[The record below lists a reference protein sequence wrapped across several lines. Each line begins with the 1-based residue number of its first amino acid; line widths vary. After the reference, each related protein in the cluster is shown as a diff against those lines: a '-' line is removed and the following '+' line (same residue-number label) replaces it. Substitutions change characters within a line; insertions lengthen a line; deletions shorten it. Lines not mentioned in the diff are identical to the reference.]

1 MATKEYKTVLVEKED
16 GITWLILNRPEKR
29 NAMNPQLHF
38 DMYDA
43 VTEAEGDP
51 ETQVMVITGAGNS
64 WCAGMDLKEF
74 FREGDKNPEFQRQV
88 AWASQEWRWRKLF
101 TFPKPTI
108 AMVNGFCFGGA
119 FSPMIACDFAI
130 ASEDAL
136 FGLSEVN
143 WGILPGG
150 LVSRVVTD
158 VLSLRDGLY
167 HAMTGDPFDGKKA
180 AEMRLVNFSVP
191 ADQLRDETV
200 KLAKKLME
208 KNPWALRATKQAYKL
223 VRGMDYSQ
231 AEDYLAAKGAQI
243 KMQDRERG
251 LRRRHQ
257 AVHRRQDL
265 QAGSGPHGPRQ
276 QGLLGPTS
284 CLDSTEPTA

>member
-16 GITWLILNRPEKR
+16 GITWVIFNRPEKR
-29 NAMNPQLHF
+29 NAMSPQLHF

-43 VTEAEGDP
+43 VTDAEGDP
-51 ETQVMVITGAGNS
+51 ETQVMVITGAGSS

-74 FREGDKNPEFQRQV
+74 FREGDKNPEFQRKV
-88 AWASQEWRWRKLF
+88 GWASQEWRWRKLF

-119 FSPMIACDFAI
+119 FTPMIACDFAI

-158 VLSLRDGLY
+158 MMTLRDGLY

-180 AEMRLVNFSVP
+180 AEMRLVNYAVP
-191 ADQLRDETV
+191 ADQLRGETV
-200 KLAKKLME
+200 KLARKLME

-243 KMQDRERG
+243 KIQDRE
-251 LRRRHQ
+251 
-257 AVHRRQDL
+257 
-265 QAGSGPHGPRQ
+265 SGYDEGIKQFIDDKTYKPG
-276 QGLLGPTS
+276 LGPMARVNK
-284 CLDSTEPTA
+284 DS

>member
-16 GITWLILNRPEKR
+16 GITWVIFNRPEKR
-29 NAMNPQLHF
+29 NAMSPQLHF

-51 ETQVMVITGAGNS
+51 ETQVMVITGAGSS

-74 FREGDKNPEFQRQV
+74 FREGDQNPEFQRKV
-88 AWASQEWRWRKLF
+88 GWASQEWRWRKLF

-119 FSPMIACDFAI
+119 FTPLVACDFAI

-158 VLSLRDGLY
+158 MMSLRDGLY
-167 HAMTGDPFDGKKA
+167 HAMTGEPFDGKKA
-180 AEMRLVNFSVP
+180 SEMRLVNYAVP
-191 ADQLRDETV
+191 ADQLRAETV

-208 KNPWALRATKQAYKL
+208 KNPWALRATKQAYK
-223 VRGMDYSQ
+223 
-231 AEDYLAAKGAQI
+231 
-243 KMQDRERG
+243 
-251 LRRRHQ
+251 
-257 AVHRRQDL
+257 
-265 QAGSGPHGPRQ
+265 
-276 QGLLGPTS
+276 
-284 CLDSTEPTA
+284 

>member
-1 MATKEYKTVLVEKED
+1 MATKEYKTVLVEKEG
-16 GITWLILNRPEKR
+16 GITWVILNRPEKR
-29 NAMNPQLHF
+29 NAMSPQLHF

-43 VTEAEGDP
+43 VTDAEGDP

-64 WCAGMDLKEF
+64 WCAGQDLKEY
-74 FREGDKNPEFQRQV
+74 FREGDKNPQLRRQ
-88 AWASQEWRWRKLF
+88 ASWCSQEWRWRKLF

-119 FSPMIACDFAI
+119 FTPLVACDFAI
-130 ASEDAL
+130 ASDDAL

-158 VLSLRDGLY
+158 MMTLRDGLY

-180 AEMRLVNFSVP
+180 AEMRLVNYSVP

-231 AEDYLAAKGAQI
+231 AEDYLAAKGAWI
-243 KMQDRERG
+243 KQADRE
-251 LRRRHQ
+251 
-257 AVHRRQDL
+257 
-265 QAGSGPHGPRQ
+265 SGYDEGIKQFIDDKTYKPG
-276 QGLLGPTS
+276 LGPMARVNKAS
-284 CLDSTEPTA
+284 

>member
-16 GITWLILNRPEKR
+16 GITWVILNRPEKR
-29 NAMNPQLHF
+29 NAMSPQLHF

-43 VTEAEGDP
+43 VTDAEGDP
-51 ETQVMVITGAGNS
+51 GTQVMVITGAGNS
-64 WCAGMDLKEF
+64 WCAGQDLKEY
-74 FREGDKNPEFQRQV
+74 FREGDKNPQLRRQ
-88 AWASQEWRWRKLF
+88 ASWCSQEWRWRKLF

-119 FSPMIACDFAI
+119 FTPLVACDFAI
-130 ASEDAL
+130 ASDDAL

-158 VLSLRDGLY
+158 MMTLRDGLY
-167 HAMTGDPFDGKKA
+167 HAMTGDPFDGKRA
-180 AEMRLVNFSVP
+180 AEMRLVNYSVP

-231 AEDYLAAKGAQI
+231 AEDYLAAKGAWI
-243 KMQDRERG
+243 K
-251 LRRRHQ
+251 Q
-257 AVHRRQDL
+257 AD
-265 QAGSGPHGPRQ
+265 GESGYDEGIKQFIDDKTYKPG
-276 QGLLGPTS
+276 LGPMARVNKAS
-284 CLDSTEPTA
+284 

>member
-16 GITWLILNRPEKR
+16 GITWVILNRPEKR
-29 NAMNPQLHF
+29 NAMSPQLHF

-43 VTEAEGDP
+43 VTECEGDP
-51 ETQVMVITGAGNS
+51 ETQVMIITGAGNS
-64 WCAGMDLKEF
+64 WCAGQDLREY
-74 FREGDKNPEFQRQV
+74 FREGDKNPQLRRQ
-88 AWASQEWRWRKLF
+88 ASWCSQEWRWRKLF

-119 FSPMIACDFAI
+119 FTPLVACDFAI
-130 ASEDAL
+130 ASDDAL

-158 VLSLRDGLY
+158 MMTLRDGLY

-180 AEMRLVNFSVP
+180 AEMRLVNYSVP

-243 KMQDRERG
+243 KMQDRE
-251 LRRRHQ
+251 
-257 AVHRRQDL
+257 
-265 QAGSGPHGPRQ
+265 SGYDEGIKQFIDDKTYKPG
-276 QGLLGPTS
+276 LGPMARVNKAS
-284 CLDSTEPTA
+284 

>member
-16 GITWLILNRPEKR
+16 GITWVILNRPEKR
-29 NAMNPQLHF
+29 NAMSPQLHF

-43 VTEAEGDP
+43 VTECEGDP

-64 WCAGMDLKEF
+64 WCAGQDLREY
-74 FREGDKNPEFQRQV
+74 FREGDKNPALRRQ
-88 AWASQEWRWRKLF
+88 ASWCSQEWRWRKLF

-119 FSPMIACDFAI
+119 FTPLVACDFAI
-130 ASEDAL
+130 AAEDAL

-158 VLSLRDGLY
+158 MMTLRDGLY

-180 AEMRLVNFSVP
+180 AEMRLVNYAVP
-191 ADQLRDETV
+191 ADQLRAETV
-200 KLAKKLME
+200 ALAKKLME
-208 KNPWALRATKQAYKL
+208 KNPAALRATKQAYKL
-223 VRGMDYSQ
+223 VRNMDYSQ

-243 KMQDRERG
+243 KMQDRE
-251 LRRRHQ
+251 
-257 AVHRRQDL
+257 
-265 QAGSGPHGPRQ
+265 SGYDEGIKQFIDDKTYKPG
-276 QGLLGPTS
+276 LGPMARVNKAS
-284 CLDSTEPTA
+284 

>member
-16 GITWLILNRPEKR
+16 GITWVILNRPEKR

-51 ETQVMVITGAGNS
+51 ETQVMIITGAGNS

-130 ASEDAL
+130 ASDDAL

-167 HAMTGDPFDGKKA
+167 HAMTGDPFDGRKA

-200 KLAKKLME
+200 KLARKLME

-243 KMQDRERG
+243 KMQDRE
-251 LRRRHQ
+251 
-257 AVHRRQDL
+257 
-265 QAGSGPHGPRQ
+265 SGYDEGIKQFIDDKTYKPG
-276 QGLLGPTS
+276 LGPMARVNK
-284 CLDSTEPTA
+284 DS

>member
-16 GITWLILNRPEKR
+16 GITWVIFNRPEKR
-29 NAMNPQLHF
+29 NAMSPQLHF

-43 VTEAEGDP
+43 VTDAEGDP
-51 ETQVMVITGAGNS
+51 ETQVMIITGAGSS

-74 FREGDKNPEFQRQV
+74 FREGDKNPEFQRKV
-88 AWASQEWRWRKLF
+88 GWASQEWRWRKLF

-119 FSPMIACDFAI
+119 FTPLVACDFAI
-130 ASEDAL
+130 AAEDAL

-158 VLSLRDGLY
+158 MMTLRDGLY

-180 AEMRLVNFSVP
+180 AEMRLVNFAVP
-191 ADQLRDETV
+191 ADQLRAETV
-200 KLAKKLME
+200 ALAKKLME
-208 KNPWALRATKQAYKL
+208 KNPAALRATKQAYKL
-223 VRGMDYSQ
+223 VRNMDYSQ

-243 KMQDRERG
+243 KMQDRE
-251 LRRRHQ
+251 
-257 AVHRRQDL
+257 
-265 QAGSGPHGPRQ
+265 SGYDEGIKQFIDDKTYKPG
-276 QGLLGPTS
+276 LGPMARVNKAS
-284 CLDSTEPTA
+284 

>member
-1 MATKEYKTVLVEKED
+1 MATKEYKTVLLEKED
-16 GITWLILNRPEKR
+16 GITWAILNRPEKR

-51 ETQVMVITGAGNS
+51 ETQVLVITGAGNS

-180 AEMRLVNFSVP
+180 AEMRLVNYAVP

-243 KMQDRERG
+243 KMQDRE
-251 LRRRHQ
+251 
-257 AVHRRQDL
+257 
-265 QAGSGPHGPRQ
+265 SGYDEGIKQFIDDKTYKPG
-276 QGLLGPTS
+276 LGPMARVHKGS
-284 CLDSTEPTA
+284 

>member
-16 GITWLILNRPEKR
+16 GITWVILNRPEKR
-29 NAMNPQLHF
+29 NAMSPQLHF

-43 VTEAEGDP
+43 VTECEGDP
-51 ETQVMVITGAGNS
+51 ETQVMIITGAGSS
-64 WCAGMDLKEF
+64 WCAGQDLKEY
-74 FREGDKNPEFQRQV
+74 FREGDKNPQLRRQ
-88 AWASQEWRWRKLF
+88 ASWCSQEWRWRKLF

-119 FSPMIACDFAI
+119 FTPLVACDFAI
-130 ASEDAL
+130 ASDDAL

-158 VLSLRDGLY
+158 MMTLRDGLY

-180 AEMRLVNFSVP
+180 AEMRLVNYSVP

-231 AEDYLAAKGAQI
+231 AEDYLAAKGAWI
-243 KMQDRERG
+243 KQSDRE
-251 LRRRHQ
+251 
-257 AVHRRQDL
+257 
-265 QAGSGPHGPRQ
+265 SGYDEGIKQFIDDKTYKPG
-276 QGLLGPTS
+276 LGPMARVNKAS
-284 CLDSTEPTA
+284 

>member
-1 MATKEYKTVLVEKED
+1 MATKEYQTVLVEKED
-16 GITWLILNRPEKR
+16 GITWVILNRPEKR
-29 NAMNPQLHF
+29 NAMSPQLHF

-43 VTEAEGDP
+43 VTDCEGDP
-51 ETQVMVITGAGNS
+51 ETQVMIITGAGNS
-64 WCAGMDLKEF
+64 WCAGQDLKEY
-74 FREGDKNPEFQRQV
+74 FREGDKNPQLRRQ
-88 AWASQEWRWRKLF
+88 ASWCSQEWRWRKLF

-119 FSPMIACDFAI
+119 FTPLVACDFAI
-130 ASEDAL
+130 ASDDAL

-158 VLSLRDGLY
+158 MMTLRDGLY
-167 HAMTGDPFDGKKA
+167 HAMTGDPFDGKRA
-180 AEMRLVNFSVP
+180 AEMRLVNYSVP

-231 AEDYLAAKGAQI
+231 AEDYLAAKGAWI
-243 KMQDRERG
+243 K
-251 LRRRHQ
+251 Q
-257 AVHRRQDL
+257 AD
-265 QAGSGPHGPRQ
+265 GESGYDEGIKQFIDDKTYKPG
-276 QGLLGPTS
+276 LGPMARVNKAS
-284 CLDSTEPTA
+284 

>member
-16 GITWLILNRPEKR
+16 GITWVILNRPEKR
-29 NAMNPQLHF
+29 NAMSPQLHF

-43 VTEAEGDP
+43 VTECEGDP
-51 ETQVMVITGAGNS
+51 ETQVMIITGAGSS
-64 WCAGMDLKEF
+64 WCAGQDLKEY
-74 FREGDKNPEFQRQV
+74 FREGDKNPQLRRQ
-88 AWASQEWRWRKLF
+88 ASWCSQEWRWRKLF

-180 AEMRLVNFSVP
+180 AEMRLVNYSVP

-231 AEDYLAAKGAQI
+231 AEDYLAAKGAWI
-243 KMQDRERG
+243 KQADAERG
-251 LRRRHQ
+251 YDEGIKQ
-257 AVHRRQDL
+257 FIDDKTYKP
-265 QAGSGPHGPRQ
+265 G
-276 QGLLGPTS
+276 LGPMARVNKAS
-284 CLDSTEPTA
+284 